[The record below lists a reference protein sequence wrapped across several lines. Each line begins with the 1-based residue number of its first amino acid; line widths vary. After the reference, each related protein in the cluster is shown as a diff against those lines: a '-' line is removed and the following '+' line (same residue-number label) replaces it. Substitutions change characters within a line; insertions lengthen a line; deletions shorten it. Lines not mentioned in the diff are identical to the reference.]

1 MALCEK
7 VCTIVNERGLHARAA
22 AKFVKCASKYHADI
36 FIKKGDRE
44 VNGKSIMGILTL
56 AAARGS
62 QVAIKTEGID
72 AEEAIEDLATLI
84 QSGFYEEE
92 R

>member
-1 MALCEK
+1 MAQCEME
-7 VCTIVNERGLHARAA
+7 CTIVNERGLHARAA
-22 AKFVKCASKYHADI
+22 AKFVKSASGYHAEI
-36 FIKKGDRE
+36 FLKKDSRQ

-62 QVAIKTEGID
+62 TVTIIAQGID
-72 AEEAIEDLATLI
+72 ADEAVDDLVTLVKN
-84 QSGFYEEE
+84 GFYEEE